1 MNYGLCDIDKI
12 EHYLTVIKFA
22 LVGIALL
29 FVFMSIMI
37 ASLKAELTRAYRD
50 NDRLL
55 DLAVDKIRS

>member
-1 MNYGLCDIDKI
+1 MNYGLCDIDQL
-12 EHYLTVIKFA
+12 EHNLNILKFA

-37 ASLKAELTRAYRD
+37 ASLKAELTRAYKD

-55 DLAVDKIRS
+55 DALVDKIHS